1 MSTKYHSIDR
11 RYKQNSLFT
20 EKICTRILWILLHF
34 ILILSVAQTLR
45 IFFTMCSSS
54 SLLFFQCHACTH
66 HFNNSRFVALCV
78 SFFFFFPFFD
88 LAYPPVTQNMCK
100 RKDDASTY
108 THSTYIRKSGDR
120 TKHQRDNNEQTYSH
134 ICSKQVEAF
143 VLYALRTNTDTVS
156 ISIRTNTGLV
166 NEEKK

>member
-1 MSTKYHSIDR
+1 MDPSSFHFNFVRCPNSTH
-11 RYKQNSLFT
+11 F
-20 EKICTRILWILLHF
+20 LHD
-34 ILILSVAQTLR
+34 V
-45 IFFTMCSSS
+45 FFFFFA
-54 SLLFFQCHACTH
+54 FFQCHACTH

-108 THSTYIRKSGDR
+108 THSTYIRKSSDR